1 MQLIGLLKDYHT
13 NYLILTIV
21 QKYVTTGTEGRI
33 LASNTA
39 RAHFTLAGYHF
50 NPDQVTQHLGIQPTS
65 VDASGAR
72 SDLSKPVLSS
82 WELST
87 ETVTGDIDVYKLTD
101 NLIKK
106 IEPVKDKILEICK
119 SHNLSPRIN
128 LVLVLSVDK
137 KESVPDVGFGGR
149 TIRFLADIG
158 AFINVDYQLSE
169 RV

>member
-1 MQLIGLLKDYHT
+1 MA
-13 NYLILTIV
+13 N
-21 QKYVTTGTEGRI
+21 
-33 LASNTA
+33 NTA
-39 RAHFTLAGYHF
+39 RVHFTLAGYHF

-87 ETVTGDIDVYKLTD
+87 ETVNGDIDVYKLTD
-101 NLIKK
+101 DLIKK

-119 SHNLSPRIN
+119 SHNLSPRIG

-137 KESVPDVGFGGR
+137 TESVPDVGFGAR
-149 TIRFLADIG
+149 TLRFLADIG
-158 AFINVDYQLSE
+158 AFINVDYQLSK
-169 RV
+169 RI

>member
-1 MQLIGLLKDYHT
+1 M
-13 NYLILTIV
+13 
-21 QKYVTTGTEGRI
+21 
-33 LASNTA
+33 ASNEA
-39 RAHFTLAGYHF
+39 RVHFTLAGYHF
-50 NPDQVTQHLGIQPTS
+50 NPDHVTQHLGIQPTS

-101 NLIKK
+101 DLIKK

-119 SHNLSPRIN
+119 SHNLSPRID

-137 KESVPDVGFGGR
+137 TESVPDVGFGAR

-169 RV
+169 RI

>member
-1 MQLIGLLKDYHT
+1 
-13 NYLILTIV
+13 
-21 QKYVTTGTEGRI
+21 
-33 LASNTA
+33 LASNKA
-39 RAHFTLAGYHF
+39 RVYFTLAGYHF

-87 ETVTGDIDVYKLTD
+87 ETVTGDFDVYKLTD
-101 NLIKK
+101 DLIKK
-106 IEPVKDKILEICK
+106 IEPAKDKILAICK
-119 SHNLSPRIN
+119 SHNLSPRIG
-128 LVLVLSVDK
+128 LVLELSVDK
-137 KESVPDVGFGGR
+137 TETSPDVAFGAR

-158 AFINVDYQLSE
+158 AFINVEYQLSK

>member
-1 MQLIGLLKDYHT
+1 M
-13 NYLILTIV
+13 
-21 QKYVTTGTEGRI
+21 
-33 LASNTA
+33 ASNTA

-50 NPDQVTQHLGIQPTS
+50 NPDHVTQHLGIQPTS
-65 VDASGAR
+65 VDASGAK

-106 IEPVKDKILEICK
+106 IEPVKDKILAICK
-119 SHNLSPRIN
+119 SHNLSPRLN
-128 LVLVLSVDK
+128 LILVLSVDK
-137 KESVPDVGFGGR
+137 GESVPDVGFGGK
-149 TIRFLADIG
+149 TIRFLAEIG
-158 AFINVDYQLSE
+158 AFINVDYRLSA

>member
-1 MQLIGLLKDYHT
+1 M
-13 NYLILTIV
+13 
-21 QKYVTTGTEGRI
+21 
-33 LASNTA
+33 ASNEA

-50 NPDQVTQHLGIQPTS
+50 NPDHVTQHLGIQPTS
-65 VDASGAR
+65 VDASGAN
-72 SDLSKPVLSS
+72 SDLSKPALSS

-101 NLIKK
+101 DLIKK

-119 SHNLSPRIN
+119 SHNLSPRID

-137 KESVPDVGFGGR
+137 AESVPDVGFGGR

-158 AFINVDYQLSE
+158 AFINVDYQLSA